1 MIGEWGSIVPV
12 LAVAAAVRIGRPRPT
27 AAAGVVSLALT
38 ALGAALGGFG
48 EDGPAGPVGVA
59 ELIGLLVLVTMT
71 VRTGR
76 GRVAVGVLA
85 AALLCWPLR
94 YAAPVEGWQ
103 QVGLLGF
110 GAVGALGA
118 ALVGFYLWSLDGLR
132 RREVAAAR
140 RAEQL
145 ELAHDLHDFVAHDV
159 SGMVALAQAG
169 GFLAE
174 PHPELAEVFRRI
186 EQSGQQALSSLDRT
200 VALLR
205 TPDEDA
211 AGRRAPQ
218 PGLAELPALAER
230 FTASGA
236 AEVRLDLPERPVGR
250 EAGATVHRIVVE
262 ALTNVRRH
270 APAARSVTVSVRRLD
285 GQRLELT
292 VADDGGAVESPP
304 RRRGGHGQSA
314 QAARV
319 EALGGTLDAGRAGQ
333 GWLVTATFPLPAEGA
348 P

>member
-1 MIGEWGSIVPV
+1 MIGQWGSIVPV
-12 LAVAAAVRIGRPRPT
+12 LAVTAAVWIRKPRPT
-27 AAAGVVSLALT
+27 ATAGALSLALT
-38 ALGAALGGFG
+38 AVGAASGGFG
-48 EDGPAGPVGVA
+48 EDGPAGLVGVV
-59 ELIGLLVLVTMT
+59 ELVGLLALVTVT

-76 GRVAVGVLA
+76 GRTAVGLLTV
-85 AALLCWPLR
+85 ALLCWPLR
-94 YAAPVEGWQ
+94 FGAPVEGWQ

-159 SGMVALAQAG
+159 SGMLALAQAG
-169 GFLAE
+169 GFLAG

-186 EQSGQQALSSLDRT
+186 EQSGRQALSSLDRT
-200 VALLR
+200 VALLH
-205 TPDEDA
+205 TPDQDDA
-211 AGRRAPQ
+211 ARRSPQ

-236 AEVRLDLPERPVGR
+236 AQVRLDLPEQPLAR

-270 APAARSVTVSVRRLD
+270 APTARAVTVSVRRLD

-292 VADDGGAVESPP
+292 VADDGRAAESPT
-304 RRRGGHGQSA
+304 RRRGGHGLSA
-314 QAARV
+314 LAARV
-319 EALGGTLDAGRAGQ
+319 EALGGTLDAGRTGQ
-333 GWLVTATFPLPAEGA
+333 GWLVTATFPLPPEGA
-348 P
+348 S